1 MSTEEVKD
9 VFRHDLAEL
18 WNKGNLALADEI
30 FTADVVLHG
39 APPELPPGVEGVKQV
54 ISMYRAAFPDFYVTD
69 EDVIAEGDKIVSR
82 WSWIGTQKGELFGI
96 PPTGQQVTV
105 TGITINRFADGK
117 IAEVWSA
124 ADQLGMMQ
132 QLGVIPSEG

>member
-82 WSWIGTQKGELFGI
+82 
-96 PPTGQQVTV
+96 
-105 TGITINRFADGK
+105 
-117 IAEVWSA
+117 
-124 ADQLGMMQ
+124 
-132 QLGVIPSEG
+132 